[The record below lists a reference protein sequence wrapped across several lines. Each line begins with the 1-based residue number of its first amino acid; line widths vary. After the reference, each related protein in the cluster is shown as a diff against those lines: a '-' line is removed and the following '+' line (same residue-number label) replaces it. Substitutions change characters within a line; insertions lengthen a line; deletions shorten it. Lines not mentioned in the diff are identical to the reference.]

1 MSDKNKKNKYM
12 NNTAENDE
20 QNGANFDLENDA
32 PCAESSDCD
41 GAAADGDVSDV
52 DKSQSVADIDRE
64 SMTEEE
70 YIDALETKLG
80 ESLAKIN
87 ELTAL
92 AQRVK
97 ADFEN
102 YRRRNASLSQEM
114 KELGQSVVIEKLLGV
129 LDNCDLARKYIADE
143 AALTGFN
150 MMESQILIALESF
163 GLEEIQADGKA
174 FDAKVMNA
182 VERVKDEQN
191 KDKVVEVLQKGYKL
205 KGKLLRPASV
215 KVGYFEQETAE

>member
-150 MMESQILIALESF
+150 MMEAQILNALSGF
-163 GLEEIQADGKA
+163 GLEVIDAEGKD
-174 FDAKVMNA
+174 FDAKLMNA
-182 VERVKDEQN
+182 VERIESEEYAG
-191 KDKVVEVLQKGYKL
+191 KVAEVMLKGYTL

-215 KVGYFEQETAE
+215 KVGFINKTES